1 MTRIDPLRRSFSL
14 LLPLVLGAACVPT
27 DKGEDSAG
35 AVDSGGATDEDSGG
49 GLTDDG
55 GAGEGG
61 DGGAPADCSGLTTVI
76 WLGESGDDARHPVVM
91 AAAALGISSPRI
103 VDHEDE
109 LLEALAPGDVGLLVI
124 DAPADTPDD
133 ATHAAIQALRDAGV
147 PMIVSLTDLHREP
160 EVWGGLFGV
169 NGVDQWDERPIVPAA
184 GASADLFA
192 GPSAFPAPLD
202 PQSSGWA
209 INHHVLTLLGEGEV
223 LATFD
228 AADSAEA
235 AIVRT
240 GGGKIL
246 FNGTFATNYQYVDQD
261 GDDLNDGM
269 ELFMNE
275 ISLMGNCG
283 R

>member
-35 AVDSGGATDEDSGG
+35 AVDSGGADEDSGG

-61 DGGAPADCSGLTTVI
+61 DGGAPADCSGLATVI

-103 VDHEDE
+103 TDHEDE
-109 LLEALAPGDVGLLVI
+109 LLEALAPGDVGLLII

-133 ATHAAIQALRDAGV
+133 ETHAAIQALRDAGV
-147 PMIVSLTDLHREP
+147 PIIVSLTDLHREP

-169 NGVDQWDERPIVPAA
+169 NGVDQWDERPIVPAS
-184 GASADLFA
+184 GASVDLFA
-192 GPSAFPAPLD
+192 APSAFPAPLD

-209 INHHVLTLLGEGEV
+209 INHHVLTMLGEGEV

-228 AADSAEA
+228 GAESAEA

-240 GGGKIL
+240 GGGKVL

-269 ELFMNE
+269 ELFINE
-275 ISLMGNCG
+275 ISLMGSCG